1 MKLTR
6 IGDGLYLGQ
15 DGKTYE
21 SDGVTEVKATEAP
34 PVPVQPDEQ
43 RQD

>member
-6 IGDGLYLGQ
+6 IGDGKYLGQ

-21 SDGVTEVKATEAP
+21 SDGVTEVKPVEPP
-34 PVPVQPDEQ
+34 PVPVQPYEQ